1 MPTWRGKSDWKFG
14 VWTIGLMLGSLGVA
28 VGWSNGDGMMV
39 VISFMLIIAALLV
52 TQ

>member
-1 MPTWRGKSDWKFG
+1 MPTWRSKSDWKFG
-14 VWTIGLMLGSLGVA
+14 VWVLGLMLGSFGIA
-28 VGWSNGDGMMV
+28 VGWSTDDGMMV